1 MANLKAFRSCL
12 ALGLTMALIPQAAFA
27 ADYNPDGFHECILEN
42 VEGSVGK
49 HAVIA
54 VRQSCAHINGTDMG
68 GNQKIQQR
76 SKSSGHSISILD
88 TIRQKNPSLRSHSD
102 QKLKALIRNSPEF
115 STFSDK
121 QFDRYVTGDYG
132 EP

>member
-1 MANLKAFRSCL
+1 VANLKASRSCL
-12 ALGLTMALIPQAAFA
+12 ALGLTMTLIPQAAFA

-42 VEGSVGK
+42 VKGGVGK

-54 VRQSCAHINGTDMG
+54 VRQSCAHMNGTDMG

-76 SKSSGHSISILD
+76 SKSSWRSMSILD
-88 TIRQKNPSLRSHSD
+88 TIRQNNPTLRDNSD
-102 QKLKALIRNSPEF
+102 GQIKARIRNYPEF
-115 STFSDK
+115 STFSDA
-121 QFDRYVTGDYG
+121 QFDRYVTGNYG